1 LIDPDE
7 NNGDLTR
14 TVRTM
19 QDYRKIRASL
29 TFDNSTQNQFFKTPI
44 TPGVPNFRLP
54 LNNTQNVRFEQY
66 INVASMNKANQ
77 ALIRMLFS
85 ENNLSADMQVGF
97 KGNPN
102 MGSVVLN
109 QFEQSDL
116 FREFAN
122 GFIQGDKIFII
133 SSIFGGTGASG
144 FPLLLKTLRQTKQ
157 LPNSQY
163 LNTAPIGAVT
173 VLPYFKVEQQ
183 AGAAIESDSFMGK
196 TRSALSYYERNI
208 SRNQSIDALYYVGDS
223 HTTNPYNY
231 SEGGNTQ
238 TNKAHFMELLAA
250 LAVLDFSKLSISSQ
264 ENKQTVHKEFGLEQL
279 RPNENI
285 IFSDFAPYTREQI
298 AKPLTQCILMTKYLQ
313 EVNES
318 IMLGQTWSK
327 AKDLDLSFLRGSFM
341 QNLRSFLI
349 GFEKWLKEMQE
360 NSRSFA
366 PFTLTG
372 TKRKDPFTI
381 VNGITPAGGGLFSK
395 QGYALFDSRLNSKQ
409 KTLTNGN
416 KEQLFME
423 LFYSVTNQLTK
434 EKFNM

>member
-1 LIDPDE
+1 MSKLYVFGIGGTGIRTLRALTQLLAAGVQCDQDIIPILIDPDE

-196 TRSALSYYERNI
+196 TR
-208 SRNQSIDALYYVGDS
+208 
-223 HTTNPYNY
+223 
-231 SEGGNTQ
+231 
-238 TNKAHFMELLAA
+238 
-250 LAVLDFSKLSISSQ
+250 
-264 ENKQTVHKEFGLEQL
+264 
-279 RPNENI
+279 
-285 IFSDFAPYTREQI
+285 
-298 AKPLTQCILMTKYLQ
+298 
-313 EVNES
+313 
-318 IMLGQTWSK
+318 
-327 AKDLDLSFLRGSFM
+327 
-341 QNLRSFLI
+341 
-349 GFEKWLKEMQE
+349 
-360 NSRSFA
+360 
-366 PFTLTG
+366 
-372 TKRKDPFTI
+372 
-381 VNGITPAGGGLFSK
+381 
-395 QGYALFDSRLNSKQ
+395 
-409 KTLTNGN
+409 
-416 KEQLFME
+416 
-423 LFYSVTNQLTK
+423 
-434 EKFNM
+434 